1 MRKNILHS
9 LLLPQHEIILQSD
22 DEKLSDSDDEE
33 GSEEIDEKIKMMTAE
48 TNILYFTLLKLTK
61 Y

>member
-33 GSEEIDEKIKMMTAE
+33 GSEEVDEKKELEKIQELENLGK
-48 TNILYFTLLKLTK
+48 
-61 Y
+61 